1 MKSEWEYYMK
11 KSAVCFLASALLL
24 AGCASGKKENGLS
37 KGSTLTDCIT
47 IKAEKKSFEIS
58 KTPDIALKDFNIF
71 DICIDN
77 VKRDEVVYLFAY
89 HNTDYM
95 NKYQL
100 PIKTVDTENFAPGSG
115 MAEYNLDPEKGYS
128 LIMNSSD
135 SFHYLFDERRINL
148 ENSCVIPVRKVTDP
162 SGNFTDKIC
171 FSIFVDHNRDSIIQ
185 EEEYA
190 TFIISFKK

>member
-1 MKSEWEYYMK
+1 MK
-11 KSAVCFLASALLL
+11 KSALCFLTCVLVL
-24 AGCASGKKENGLS
+24 AGCASDSKEKAS
-37 KGSTLTDCIT
+37 PKGNTLADCIT
-47 IKAEKKSFEIS
+47 IKAEKKSFDIS
-58 KTPDIALKDFNIF
+58 KTPNIVLNDFNIF

-77 VKRDEVVYLFAY
+77 ISEDEVVCLFAY

-100 PIKTVDTENFAPGSG
+100 PIRTEDTENFCPGSG
-115 MAEYNLDPEKGYS
+115 MAEYRLDPEQGYS

-135 SFHYLFDERRINL
+135 SFHYLHDERRINK

-171 FSIFVDHNRDSIIQ
+171 FSIFVDHNGDDIIQ
-185 EEEYA
+185 QEEYA
-190 TFIISFKK
+190 TFIISFNK